1 LADFQNPQ
9 QQPGQER
16 RLLLVFVL
24 TFVVI
29 LLFQPLLKKYGPQPP
44 APQPHN
50 EQTATPHPNAPS
62 TPAASVPVVTP
73 PTGLTKQAFT
83 ETETLIENDLYKI
96 TFTNRGAQ
104 VKSWIL
110 KKFDNEAQSGL
121 LDLVNSAASQKFGYP
136 LSLWTY
142 DEGVRNRL
150 SSALYVPS
158 EIRPADGLG
167 ELGLAKVTV
176 SSANGELAG
185 QTLNGPASITFEYSD
200 RDLAVRKTFHFDHT
214 YVVKV
219 ETSVT
224 YKGSLI
230 PAFPAWPGGF
240 GDQVT
245 PASYA
250 AGRIDYHNDEST
262 DRTALIFPNY
272 VIRLAIKSIS
282 GGNTIK
288 GPFEWAAVADQY
300 FAAVFIPD
308 DPVGSAA
315 VTLRNSMQ
323 VPRDPDKPD
332 SRETSHADVVGAA
345 VGSIHGPT
353 VERMY
358 VGPKELAVLESVPVP
373 TIKNDNRD
381 IRGLVDFGWW
391 GIIAKPLFLWL
402 KWTYFHIVPNWGWAI
417 VLQTLIITVALLPL
431 RISQMKSMLKM
442 QRVAPQI
449 KSIQEKYKKYS
460 LRDPRKAAMNEEIS
474 ALYKKEGVNPAGGCL
489 PLLIQFPFLIAYYRM
504 LGVALDLRHAH
515 WLWIHDLSAR
525 DPLFLLPIF
534 MVVSMLVTQ
543 KMTPQAGMD
552 PAQQKMLTVM
562 MPLMMGFIFFNLAA
576 GLNLYYAESNLI
588 SIAQQ
593 AIMNRTKLGREM
605 REMMEKRARK
615 KDK

>member
-1 LADFQNPQ
+1 MLI
-9 QQPGQER
+9 
-16 RLLLVFVL
+16 VFVL

-44 APQPHN
+44 APEPQKQAP
-50 EQTATPHPNAPS
+50 QTQTTSPPPAPS
-62 TPAASVPVVTP
+62 AAPIAAP
-73 PTGLTKQAFT
+73 PRGVTKQASA
-83 ETETLIENDLYKI
+83 ESESEIDNDLYKI
-96 TFTNRGAQ
+96 IFTNRGAQ
-104 VKSWIL
+104 VTSWIL
-110 KKFDNEAQSGL
+110 KKFDNEAQNGL
-121 LDLVNSAASQKFGYP
+121 LDLVNPIASQKYGYP

-142 DEGVRNRL
+142 DESLRNRIN
-150 SSALYVPS
+150 SVLYVAS
-158 EIRPADGLG
+158 NEAKLTAPA
-167 ELGLAKVTV
+167 AV
-176 SSANGELAG
+176 
-185 QTLNGPASITFEYSD
+185 TFEYSD
-200 RDLAVRKTFHFDHT
+200 SDLFVRKIFHFDHS
-214 YVVKV
+214 YLVNV
-219 ETSVT
+219 EASVT
-224 YKGSLI
+224 YKGAYI
-230 PAFPAWPGGF
+230 PAFVAWPSGF

-245 PASYA
+245 PTSYA
-250 AGRIDYHNDEST
+250 AGRIDYHSDEST

-272 VIRLAIKSIS
+272 IIRLGLKNIS
-282 GGNTIK
+282 GGNTIR
-288 GPFEWAAVADQY
+288 GPFEWFADADQY
-300 FAAVFIPD
+300 FAAAFIPE
-308 DPVGSAA
+308 DPPGSAA
-315 VTLRNSMQ
+315 VTLRNPLQ
-323 VPRDPDKPD
+323 VPKDPDKPD
-332 SRETSHADVVGAA
+332 SKETVNVEALGTA
-345 VGSIHGPT
+345 VGNLHGPT
-353 VERMY
+353 RERVY
-358 VGPKELAVLESVPVP
+358 VGPKEIALLEAVSVP
-373 TIKNDNRD
+373 TIRNDNRD
-381 IRGLVDFGWW
+381 LRGLVDFGWW

-402 KWTYFHIVPNWGWAI
+402 RWTFFHIVHNWGWAI
-417 VLQTLIITVALLPL
+417 VLQTLIISIALLPL

-534 MVVSMLVTQ
+534 MVVSMLLTQ

-552 PAQQKMLTVM
+552 PAQQKMMTLM

-588 SIAQQ
+588 SIVQQ
-593 AIMNRTKLGREM
+593 WIMNRTTLGREM